1 MAGTPEEW
9 FRSLPPVTRAY
20 LVAALLTTTSFALG
34 LIDIMNL
41 VLIPQLVWQKFQVWR
56 LVTCFIFLG
65 KFSFSFIINL
75 MILVRYSA
83 ALEQN
88 PYCTTPRAT
97 QGSTADFVYMLMLGA
112 LVLLLPVP
120 QSQAFHRYMYRAR
133 AEPFFRESGA
143 FCSVSSTQML
153 MHRAIHMMFDR

>member
-120 QSQAFHRYMYRAR
+120 QYVPQISK
-133 AEPFFRESGA
+133 
-143 FCSVSSTQML
+143 
-153 MHRAIHMMFDR
+153 